1 MTSIDDLAAELE
13 EFEVPEK
20 KGARSAE
27 EERVIAGFEEI
38 QRFVEA
44 QGRRPREHEAA
55 DIFERLYAVRLLR
68 LRTLDE
74 YRTRLLTMDHQGLLS
89 ATDTEPD
96 DEDEYLDDDALLAE
110 LGGGEDSDSIVSLKH
125 VRTSAEKRAAEE
137 IANRTVCEDFEDF
150 APLFEQVKRQM
161 KDGTRQTC
169 LFEAKSLDEIREG
182 TFFIVGGQ
190 IAYVAEEGEPFPT
203 PFNERRLDSRLR
215 VIYDNRTESNVL
227 KRSLQRALHRD
238 EAARYITDEA
248 PGPLFSDQW
257 EAGDTESGTIYV
269 LRSRSEHPYVSEH
282 RELIHKIGVTGGKVE
297 TRTAHA
303 SKDATYLLAEVDIVA
318 TYKLAGINRVKLE
331 NLLHRIFAPARLDLT
346 IEDRFGNPVQ
356 PREWFLVPLP
366 AIDEAVSRIRAG
378 SIGDVAYDP
387 KQAKFIEHQ

>member
-1 MTSIDDLAAELE
+1 MDDLDELRAALDA
-13 EFEVPEK
+13 FAQPAM
-20 KGARSAE
+20 KGGRTAQ
-27 EERVIAGFEEI
+27 EERVIAGFDDI
-38 QRFVEA
+38 QRFVQEH
-44 QGRRPREHEAA
+44 GRVPREHEGA
-55 DIFERLYAVRLLR
+55 DIFERLYAVRLGR
-68 LRTLDE
+68 LRALETYRDQLMALD
-74 YRTRLLTMDHQGLLS
+74 YQGLLS
-89 ATDTEPD
+89 VKEA
-96 DEDEYLDDDALLAE
+96 EDLGADIEIDDDALLAE
-110 LGGGEDSDSIVSLKH
+110 LGAGSGSDSIVALKH

-137 IANRTVCEDFEDF
+137 IANRTVCADFEAF
-150 APLFEQVKRQM
+150 EPLFDQVKRQM

-190 IAYVAEEGEPFPT
+190 IAYIAEEGEPFPT
-203 PFNERRLDSRLR
+203 PFNERRMDSRLR

-238 EAARYITDEA
+238 EAARYIPDAA
-248 PGPLFSDQW
+248 PGPLFSDTW

-269 LRSRSEHPYVSEH
+269 LRSRSEHPFVAQN

-297 TRTAHA
+297 TRIAHA
-303 SKDATYLLAEVDIVA
+303 AKDATYLLAEVDVVA
-318 TYKLAGINRVKLE
+318 TYKLSGINRVKLE

-356 PREWFLVPLP
+356 PREWFLLPLQ

-378 SIGDVAYDP
+378 SIGEVAYEP
-387 KQAKFIEHQ
+387 KQARFVAV